1 MSPTEPVFSDFP
13 DPLKKYFLAT
23 RPAFLLATLVPV
35 FLGLAYTHWLGV
47 SVHVWHAILTILAAL
62 FLHAGVNVLND
73 YYDDLNGTDNVNEE
87 RVYPFTGGS
96 RFIQNGVFSR
106 QQMLRYGIYLNL
118 IVVIIGVYLVTETGS
133 ALFFL
138 GMIGLLIGWAYS
150 APPLRLNSRGF
161 GELAILIGFSLL
173 PFGTVLVQTGLLLPE
188 VILIALPVGFLT
200 TNLLYINQ
208 FPDRK
213 ADIKAGKLHWVARMD
228 LQTARWGYLAIGFLA
243 YSVLMLLILTE
254 QLPLVSLISLLPV
267 MLTLKAFMILWKKAD
282 QPQQLEPAI
291 KMTILAMILHGGLLT
306 LSFIIA

>member
-1 MSPTEPVFSDFP
+1 MSPAEPVLSDFP

-23 RPAFLLATLVPV
+23 RPAFLLATLVPA
-35 FLGLAYTHWLGV
+35 LMGLAYTHWLGNTI
-47 SVHVWHAILTILAAL
+47 HELHAMLTIIAAL

-73 YYDDLNGTDNVNEE
+73 YYDDLNGTDKVNEE

-106 QQMLRYGIYLNL
+106 HQMLRYGIYLNL
-118 IVVIIGVYLVTETGS
+118 IVVIIGVYLITEAGS

-138 GMIGLLIGWAYS
+138 GLIGVIIGWAYS
-150 APPLRLNSRGF
+150 APPFRLNSRGL
-161 GELAILIGFSLL
+161 GEVTILIGFSLL
-173 PFGTVLVQTGLLLPE
+173 PFGTVLVQTGLLLPK
-188 VILIALPVGFLT
+188 VILMALPVGLLT

-213 ADIKAGKLHWVARMD
+213 ADIKAGKFHWVARLN
-228 LQTARWGYLAIGFLA
+228 LQTARWGYFVIGFLA
-243 YSVLMLLILTE
+243 YFILLLLINSE

-267 MLTLKAFMILWKKAD
+267 LLTLKAFRILWKKVD

-306 LSFIIA
+306 LSLIIA